1 MDPDN
6 KIQVWRWRQL
16 AGWVGAGL
24 CFLAVMALL
33 DGLLSRVWEPAS
45 LIKLLPGLSAEID
58 GPLGEEVRGVQE
70 LTYLSDSNDLTVAFA
85 EVHKGYFLGGD
96 MWRGRITASSHIL
109 PGEYH
114 LTVAPRRSAT
124 SRATPAFRI
133 VVFAD
138 PVSLRRSSKSLV
150 RRYTGR
156 SPWWVAALC
165 LPSVLLT
172 FGTVFCLSLR
182 LDRLWARE
190 GRAEIYR
197 VIRKDGD
204 FEIHFSLGMEQGVRP
219 GLDLSVYN
227 PQGQV
232 VGLARVGAAAALDAV
247 AVVTANQ
254 EIRPGFMVV
263 ITELKPG
270 EVV

>member
-1 MDPDN
+1 MAQEH
-6 KIQVWRWRQL
+6 KIEARRWRQL

-24 CFLAVMALL
+24 CCLAVIALL
-33 DGLLSRVWEPAS
+33 DGLLSRFWEPAS
-45 LIKLLPGLSAEID
+45 LIKLLPGMATEID
-58 GPLGEEVRGVQE
+58 GPLGEPVRGVQE
-70 LTYLSDSNDLTVAFA
+70 LTYLSDSNDLTLAFA

-96 MWRGRITASSHIL
+96 MWRGRITASSRII

-114 LTVAPRRSAT
+114 LTVVPRRSTT
-124 SRATPAFRI
+124 SMATPAFRI
-133 VVFAD
+133 LVFAD

-150 RRYTGR
+150 RRYTGL
-156 SPWWVAALC
+156 SPWGVAALC
-165 LPSVLLT
+165 LPGVLLS

-182 LDRLWARE
+182 LERLWAQE

-204 FEIHFSLGMEQGVRP
+204 FEIHFSLGTEHGVRP

-227 PQGQV
+227 PQGQA
-232 VGLARVGAAAALDAV
+232 VGLARVAAAAARDAV
-247 AVVTANQ
+247 AMVTANQ

-263 ITELKPG
+263 ITELRPD
-270 EVV
+270 

>member
-6 KIQVWRWRQL
+6 KIEAWRWRQL

-24 CFLAVMALL
+24 CCLAVMALL

-45 LIKLLPGLSAEID
+45 LIKLLPGMTAEIN

-70 LTYLSDSNDLTVAFA
+70 LTYLSDSNDLTLTFA
-85 EVHKGYFLGGD
+85 AVHKGYFLGGD
-96 MWRGRITASSHIL
+96 MWRGRITASSRIP

-150 RRYTGR
+150 RAVHR
-156 SPWWVAALC
+156 P
-165 LPSVLLT
+165 
-172 FGTVFCLSLR
+172 LSLVGGGALPAGHLAHLR
-182 LDRLWARE
+182 DGLLPFSEAGPAVGPGGQGRDLPGHQE
-190 GRAEIYR
+190 GRR
-197 VIRKDGD
+197 LRDP
-204 FEIHFSLGMEQGVRP
+204 F
-219 GLDLSVYN
+219 
-227 PQGQV
+227 
-232 VGLARVGAAAALDAV
+232 
-247 AVVTANQ
+247 
-254 EIRPGFMVV
+254 
-263 ITELKPG
+263 
-270 EVV
+270 